1 MDAPRRRGRPVTTGE
16 TPKRYFRAPDELW
29 NAAMAK
35 ARAEQTTLTAVLNE
49 ALRRYLRL
57 QPRQPA

>member
-29 NAAMAK
+29 DAAK
-35 ARAEQTTLTAVLNE
+35 AKAQAERTTLTAVINE
-49 ALRRYLRL
+49 ALRRYLRMH
-57 QPRQPA
+57 PR